1 MRNDGGGEGVVKR
14 GESMEELKALWE
26 ETKELKNVSMK
37 TLILNMKSSVDIYGM
52 RRNITVL
59 RFNRS
64 CTRCVFKGF

>member
-1 MRNDGGGEGVVKR
+1 MNDGGGEGGVKR
-14 GESMEELKALWE
+14 GESMEELKALIWE
-26 ETKELKNVSMK
+26 KTKELKNVSMK